1 MAFELLQTQ
10 PKPPAN
16 KPREKGLQRGRCLRS
31 ARRSPVLRPRG
42 SHSVPDSRTQ
52 KPPLP
57 RVPPEEAAH
66 PEAPAGPPT
75 RCTAE
80 PGRRAGLP
88 QEDAGAAGEAPSRSP
103 SPSPSPSRSPSSPR
117 GSRAPGGSCRARHP
131 ALRAGRARFGSG
143 RAGAL
148 RGGSWRAG
156 GRSGRGALG
165 PAGDDRGGRPGAQG
179 ATPEPRGRQ
188 RPAAAAAPP
197 PAWFLRVRR
206 CGPRQLA
213 PPPRAPLTSHGTGPP
228 GSCSRRARTSPEG
241 SISLRLG
248 PWGSPLWGRLRQR
261 EPGLGV
267 RAGGPRT
274 GPREGPDL
282 PVRSRRG
289 KAEPPPPAP
298 SVPPSPARASLPGAQ
313 RVGGGGVRGP
323 GSPAGCPGPRLPG
336 PSRRSPPRPPG
347 TGTVARGR
355 APGFAAPHSPRPGP
369 HAEAGVGSG
378 QLPPRPARV
387 QPREGAPP
395 RPRSLGPARP
405 GPHGGRS
412 AAGRF
417 PRGARAGPLPP
428 ADRTAERAT
437 PSSTP
442 CFSLEILL
450 GHHVSASRGVRPLRV
465 PPERGG
471 GGRGARRLLPP
482 TGTGAFSGR
491 APSRT
496 ARPGTAAFSGRGTQG
511 PPLPLRSEA
520 AGHGAEGAA
529 LAGVPVGP
537 PPPPAR
543 AFPPRAFPAAAAASP
558 RAGDP
563 AGAAGREQ
571 EREQEQEHE
580 HERPRARLSPHPP
593 VGGRAAGGASVHTA
607 GQHGSARRRRVHTA
621 GRAARS
627 PSAQP
632 RPARAPHVCAPR
644 RALEPALSPG
654 PWPRAVCG
662 RARRPGR
669 GARPGPTGPSDR
681 LTPPSFSP
689 SLISLTPTSLYSY
702 PHLGLETLGFPGPC
716 PCLVATG
723 PGCPQQLPRAGQGG
737 RRPQRA

>member
-66 PEAPAGPPT
+66 PEAVALA
-75 RCTAE
+75 AE
-80 PGRRAGLP
+80 PGTPRSAPEGPVLGLGARAPCGAAPGGRVGALGGGRWAPPGTTAGVVLGPKELRLSPEGGSARRPRRPRPRRGSFGCGAAARGSWRPRPERPSRLTGQARREAALAAQGRHPRAPFHFALGPGARRCGGVCASGSPAWACGLAAHGRARGRDRTSP
-88 QEDAGAAGEAPSRSP
+88 CAPAAARPSPRPRPLRSPPAPHAPPFPVRSAEGAAG
-103 SPSPSPSRSPSSPR
+103 
-117 GSRAPGGSCRARHP
+117 
-131 ALRAGRARFGSG
+131 RAGRGLPPGVPGLAS
-143 RAGAL
+143 RA
-148 RGGSWRAG
+148 RAG
-156 GRSGRGALG
+156 GT
-165 PAGDDRGGRPGAQG
+165 PRPPTA
-179 ATPEPRGRQ
+179 
-188 RPAAAAAPP
+188 
-197 PAWFLRVRR
+197 
-206 CGPRQLA
+206 
-213 PPPRAPLTSHGTGPP
+213 
-228 GSCSRRARTSPEG
+228 SRRARAARSTS
-241 SISLRLG
+241 
-248 PWGSPLWGRLRQR
+248 
-261 EPGLGV
+261 
-267 RAGGPRT
+267 RT
-274 GPREGPDL
+274 EAFKTSF
-282 PVRSRRG
+282 V
-289 KAEPPPPAP
+289 
-298 SVPPSPARASLPGAQ
+298 VF
-313 RVGGGGVRGP
+313 
-323 GSPAGCPGPRLPG
+323 
-336 PSRRSPPRPPG
+336 
-347 TGTVARGR
+347 RGR
-355 APGFAAPHSPRPGP
+355 A
-369 HAEAGVGSG
+369 EAGAE
-378 QLPPRPARV
+378 QLPPRP
-387 QPREGAPP
+387 PEPP
-395 RPRSLGPARP
+395 PPPGNRNRRSGARP
-405 GPHGGRS
+405 GFRS
-412 AAGRF
+412 A
-417 PRGARAGPLPP
+417 PLPAP
-428 ADRTAERAT
+428 GAPR
-437 PSSTP
+437 
-442 CFSLEILL
+442 
-450 GHHVSASRGVRPLRV
+450 
-465 PPERGG
+465 
-471 GGRGARRLLPP
+471 GGRGGVRAAAAQACAGPASGRGAPAAAELGAGSARAARRAQRRRQVPAR
-482 TGTGAFSGR
+482 GSGR
-491 APSRT
+491 AAPARRPHGRAGNAKQHTAPSRT
-496 ARPGTAAFSGRGTQG
+496 ARPGTAAGPGRGTQG
-511 PPLPLRSEA
+511 PPLPLRSGA

-537 PPPPAR
+537 PPP
-543 AFPPRAFPAAAAASP
+543 PPRAFPAAAAASP